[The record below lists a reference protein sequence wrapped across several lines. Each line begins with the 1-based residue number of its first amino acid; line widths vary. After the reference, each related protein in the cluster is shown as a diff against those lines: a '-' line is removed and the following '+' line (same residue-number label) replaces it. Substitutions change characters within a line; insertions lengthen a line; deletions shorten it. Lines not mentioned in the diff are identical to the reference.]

1 MRWNNQ
7 PKNVQF
13 RVQLRKFNKAYSRF
27 FLSLELVVII
37 YGRERYFGLYYVKH
51 QL

>member
-1 MRWNNQ
+1 MRTNNQ

-13 RVQLRKFNKAYSRF
+13 RVQLRKISRVYSRF

-37 YGRERYFGLYYVKH
+37 YVRERYFGLYYVRY
-51 QL
+51 